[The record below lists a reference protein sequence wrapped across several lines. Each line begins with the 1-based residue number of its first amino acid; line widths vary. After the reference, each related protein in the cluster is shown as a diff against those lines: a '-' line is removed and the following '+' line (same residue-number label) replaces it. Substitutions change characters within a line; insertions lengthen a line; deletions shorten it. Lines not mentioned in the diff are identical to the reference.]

1 MAEFSHR
8 SLHGAK
14 AGRRRLL
21 IATLI
26 IVALV
31 ALDTFS
37 GGFVRTTVRS
47 VSARL
52 WTSSA
57 KLRTS
62 IAESGILSGRAS
74 LARENMSLK
83 DELAHYREKAA
94 GYDVLLSENAA
105 LRAMQ
110 RLSELHA
117 GITAPVVSSSRS
129 SPYGTFLVGAGVE
142 DTVARGDLVLTD
154 GGFVVG
160 LVADVQRDTTEVRS
174 LFAAGVQTDALIS
187 GTAVT
192 VVGDGGGNAHAG
204 VPRGIVMKTGDPV
217 IAKVYG
223 GRAIGIVGRVESS
236 PTSAEQ
242 TVYIRLPVD
251 LAALRY
257 VYILHE

>member
-26 IVALV
+26 ILALL
-31 ALDTFS
+31 ALDVFS
-37 GGFVRTTVRS
+37 GGFVRGTVRNA
-47 VSARL
+47 SARL

-57 KLRTS
+57 KLRS
-62 IAESGILSGRAS
+62 SVAASGIFTTRAS

-83 DELAHYREKAA
+83 DELAQYREKAA

-105 LRAMQ
+105 LRAMLH
-110 RLSELHA
+110 LSETHA
-117 GITAPVVSSSRS
+117 GITAPLVSSSRS
-129 SPYGTFLVGAGVE
+129 SPYGTFLVGADTE
-142 DTVARGDLVLTD
+142 DAVARGNLVLTD

-160 LVADVQRDTTEVRS
+160 LVADVQRGTTQVKS

-192 VVGDGGGNAHAG
+192 VVGDG
-204 VPRGIVMKTGDPV
+204 
-217 IAKVYG
+217 
-223 GRAIGIVGRVESS
+223 
-236 PTSAEQ
+236 
-242 TVYIRLPVD
+242 
-251 LAALRY
+251 
-257 VYILHE
+257 